1 MQQRTQKTASKQDT
15 TILPPL
21 LHPAGLCF
29 AIHDTGSGNPHAHIM
44 LTMHPFTE
52 EKTWGAK
59 QKKDYILDPQG
70 NKIYDPKKRQY
81 KCKSIP
87 ATDWNE
93 QTKAEEWRQGWA
105 EICNQALEQNG
116 HAERID
122 HRSYE
127 RQGLDIIPTIHLGAA
142 ASQMEKRGIRTE
154 RGNINREIEISN
166 QKLRQLK
173 ARLVKLQNWLK
184 DEAANTEPPTL
195 ADVIEHILMQ
205 RQQSGK
211 ATTHQLKAAAQCF
224 NFLTANSI
232 TDMAGLDGKL
242 QTMADKQFAIR
253 DKLKSTERRQ
263 KTLDEHLRH
272 GGNYKAYRGQKAQYE
287 KLYAQ
292 YRAIKKAG
300 GFGAERKAQ
309 KALDTANAYY
319 DTHRTEIVLFEA
331 AERYLKDV
339 MQGRFD
345 PKKLPPITKWTAE
358 RDKLNTGMRRLN
370 GEYVSLKN
378 ETAEVE
384 KIRRNVHDIMSG
396 ETRREQPK
404 RAQDMEL

>member
-1 MQQRTQKTASKQDT
+1 
-15 TILPPL
+15 
-21 LHPAGLCF
+21 
-29 AIHDTGSGNPHAHIM
+29 M
-44 LTMHPFTE
+44 LTMRPFTE

-319 DTHRTEIVLFEA
+319 DAHRTEIVLFEA